1 MFAKRVKLSHRVS
14 TDLNEGLAGFFAQS
28 WVDVRS
34 RVRDVVL
41 QHGHVQELFLH
52 LLLGLVVERHQVVS
66 QPAVVSLILGIQH
79 QENEVESDG
88 ATNTKLRLV
97 CNTATCGSVHRE
109 FQCSKCSPGQES
121 VRQLDVLDCG
131 LFGVPLGFHWV
142 GSSQHGGAGVQLADD
157 SSLRARKHKRSETE
171 SSFRLRTSKRL
182 RIKCGDIYLCNGEGL
197 LLHDLVQ
204 HGARVVAHLVE
215 LVDAADAVVAQDQR
229 AGLQHQ
235 LPGLWVLHHIG
246 GQTHSAGAL
255 S

>member
-41 QHGHVQELFLH
+41 QHSHVQELFLH

-109 FQCSKCSPGQES
+109 FQCSD
-121 VRQLDVLDCG
+121 VHLDRRVWG
-131 LFGVPLGFHWV
+131 SWMFSIVVFLGFHWDSTGLAAASTAV
-142 GSSQHGGAGVQLADD
+142 RAFSWQMIPAWGHENTNAVRPKAPSVCVLPNDYVLNVVTYTFAMERVCCSMTSCSTERVLSLILSNSSMQQMPL
-157 SSLRARKHKRSETE
+157 S
-171 SSFRLRTSKRL
+171 LRTSAPV
-182 RIKCGDIYLCNGEGL
+182 CSTSC
-197 LLHDLVQ
+197 LVS
-204 HGARVVAHLVE
+204 GSF
-215 LVDAADAVVAQDQR
+215 
-229 AGLQHQ
+229 
-235 LPGLWVLHHIG
+235 I
-246 GQTHSAGAL
+246 T
-255 S
+255 